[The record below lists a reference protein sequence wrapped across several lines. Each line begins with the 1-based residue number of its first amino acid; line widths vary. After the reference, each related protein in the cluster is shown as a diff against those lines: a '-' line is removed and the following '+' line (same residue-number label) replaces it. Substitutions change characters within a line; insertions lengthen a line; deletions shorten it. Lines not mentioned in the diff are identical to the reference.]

1 MIANHTRH
9 CIIQWNSEIFIEHML
24 RLEFMRRF
32 YERFAWI
39 NDGIRNVCAC
49 VFGLCNATHSIAIR
63 RIYTFQWAFRLWAI
77 HSTRWHASI
86 QNSEIICS
94 EFLCDHRCRACHR
107 LSLCLLSMRLHGEL
121 LSICHKTDVSCYKNW
136 CYAPW
141 TLDKYNIEYFETLT
155 YRA

>member
-1 MIANHTRH
+1 MA
-9 CIIQWNSEIFIEHML
+9 IILWLCSQSDCKPHATLHYSMKFRNIHRTYAE
-24 RLEFMRRF
+24 
-32 YERFAWI
+32 A
-39 NDGIRNVCAC
+39 GIHETILWAPRVNQRWYSKCVCAC

-136 CYAPW
+136 CYV
-141 TLDKYNIEYFETLT
+141 LHE
-155 YRA
+155 R